1 MIRFDRVSFSY
12 GDKKVLREASF
23 QIEDGEHVV
32 IQGTSGC
39 GKTTLLRLILGL
51 EKPESGTVTVTAP
64 RIAVSFQEDR
74 LLPYLCVE
82 KNCELFAANKTS
94 VRPMLRSL
102 ALEEAADALPS
113 ALSGGM
119 ARRAALARALC
130 HGGELYLLDEPF
142 NGLDGENA
150 ERCAEEILRATEG
163 KTLLAITHHESE
175 AALLRCQKKQLRIVA
190 STLTFIS

>member
-12 GDKKVLREASF
+12 GNKTVLHEASF
-23 QIEDGEHVV
+23 QIENGEHVA
-32 IQGTSGC
+32 IQGASGC

-51 EKPESGTVTVTAP
+51 EKPESGTVTVTAS
-64 RIAVSFQEDR
+64 RIAVLFQEDR
-74 LLPYLCVE
+74 LLPYLSVA
-82 KNCELFAANKTS
+82 KNCELFAANRTS

-102 ALEEAADALPS
+102 ALEAVSDALPS

-130 HGGELYLLDEPF
+130 RGGELYLLDEPF

-163 KTLLAITHHESE
+163 KTLLVITHHESE
-175 AALLRCQKKQLRIVA
+175 AELLRCQKKKLRIA
-190 STLTFIS
+190 DPLISTL

>member
-12 GDKKVLREASF
+12 GNKTVLHEASF
-23 QIEDGEHVV
+23 QIENGEHVA
-32 IQGTSGC
+32 IQGASGC
-39 GKTTLLRLILGL
+39 GKTTLLRLVLGL
-51 EKPESGTVTVTAP
+51 EKPEFGTVTVTAP
-64 RIAVSFQEDR
+64 RMSVLFQEDR
-74 LLPYLCVE
+74 LLPYLSVA
-82 KNCELFAANKTS
+82 KNCELFAADKTS

-102 ALEEAADALPS
+102 ALETVSDALPS

-130 HGGELYLLDEPF
+130 RGGELYLLDEPF

-163 KTLLAITHHESE
+163 KTLLVITHHESE
-175 AALLRCQKKQLRIVA
+175 AELLRCQKKKLRIA
-190 STLTFIS
+190 DSLISTL